1 MRPILYLPGLSCV
14 PFCDNKQFSWIPRL
28 EAATSVIREE
38 FLRMA
43 DTTPVSEYLVP
54 EAGADVTIKGWRT
67 FFLVNPMGKQMVE
80 NQKLCSQTWEILNSL
95 PGFIPSNMVLLQ

>member
-38 FLRMA
+38 FLRTA
-43 DTTPVSEYLVP
+43 DTVPVTEYLRP
-54 EAGADVTIKGWRT
+54 ETMTGTNKGWRT